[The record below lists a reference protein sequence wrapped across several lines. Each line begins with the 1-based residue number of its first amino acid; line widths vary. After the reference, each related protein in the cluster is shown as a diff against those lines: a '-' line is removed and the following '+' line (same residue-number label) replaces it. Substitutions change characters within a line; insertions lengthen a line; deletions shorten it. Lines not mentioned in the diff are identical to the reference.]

1 MKILIVIFPQVKMGS
16 HTRSS
21 RYAYHLS
28 RHGHDVTLV
37 VTSPKNRGKVA
48 VTCREHEVVQVEM
61 PDLLPGSLRSG
72 WDPWNLLNRLYWL
85 RDKKYDIVHA
95 IESRPVV
102 VYPSLY
108 MQSKGIPLVMDW
120 ADWFGKGGS
129 VEERPN
135 PLVRTVLRPV
145 ETFYEEHFRTQADS
159 ATVICSLLRQKLIG
173 LGMPEDKI
181 LYLPNGA
188 DLDRYKPL
196 PVNVARS
203 KTNIDPNIPIVGWIG
218 AMFKKDAQLLVEAFN
233 RLVEK
238 VPNAHL
244 LIAGYFNHDFKNLVS
259 KPENLIFTGYLNDED
274 LNTYMSVCDLFWLPI
289 VDSNAN
295 RGRFPFKL
303 THFMTME
310 RPTITSPVGDIP
322 DLFTGDE
329 IGILTPDEPDGYVRH
344 TIELLGQPERRRRMG
359 INARKLAGDKFD
371 WDTLTNNLEGFYE
384 RTINEHYGSGKEKR
398 KS

>member
-1 MKILIVIFPQVKMGS
+1 MKILLIIFNQVKMGS

-28 RHGHDVTLV
+28 RHGHDVTLI
-37 VTSPKNRGKVA
+37 VTSPNNRRKVTIA
-48 VTCREHEVVQVEM
+48 CREHNVVQVEM

-72 WDPWNLLNRLYWL
+72 WDVWNLLNRIHWL
-85 RDKKYDIVHA
+85 RDKKFDIVHA

-102 VYPSLY
+102 VYPALY
-108 MQSKGIPLVMDW
+108 MQHKGIPLVMDW

-135 PLVRTVLRPV
+135 PLVRAILRPV
-145 ETFYEEHFRTQADS
+145 ETYYEEHFRTRANS
-159 ATVICSLLRQKLIG
+159 ATVICSLLREKLIR
-173 LGMPEDKI
+173 LGMPEEKI

-196 PVNVARS
+196 PVDVARS
-203 KTNIDPNIPIVGWIG
+203 RTNIDPNIPIIGWIG
-218 AMFKKDAQLLVEAFN
+218 AMFKKDAQLLVDSFN
-233 RLVEK
+233 QLVKE

-244 LIAGYFNHDFKNLVS
+244 LVAGYHNHDFKKLVS
-259 KPENLIFTGYLNDED
+259 KPENVIYTGYLSDED
-274 LNTYMSVCDLFWLPI
+274 LNTYMSVCDLYWLPI

-295 RGRFPFKL
+295 RGRFPYKL

-322 DLFTGDE
+322 DLFSGAE
-329 IGILTPDEPDGYVRH
+329 VGILTPDRPEGYVRH
-344 TIELLGQPERRRRMG
+344 TIELMQQPGRRRMMG
-359 INARKLAGDKFD
+359 INARKVVGDKLD
-371 WDTLTNNLEGFYE
+371 WDRLTGKLEEFYE
-384 RTINEHYGSGKEKR
+384 RTIREYR
-398 KS
+398 